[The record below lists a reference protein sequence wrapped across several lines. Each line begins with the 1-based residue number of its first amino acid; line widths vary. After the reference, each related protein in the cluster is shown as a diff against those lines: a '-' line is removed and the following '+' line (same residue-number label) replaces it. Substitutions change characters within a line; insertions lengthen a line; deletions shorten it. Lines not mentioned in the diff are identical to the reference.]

1 MSRHCPERFSFGD
14 FYLRIIL
21 LNCKELTFYIYY
33 AYLTFEFTNCKIK
46 IAIQPYIG
54 KPRRM
59 RVDRKERWLERRR
72 LPPDRPNL
80 GRSIFL
86 LYNNLIKPFM
96 DSLLTHKH
104 FYVNLMIGKRVI
116 RLHPAARQ

>member
-1 MSRHCPERFSFGD
+1 MAVSGD

-33 AYLTFEFTNCKIK
+33 AYLTFEFTNYKIK

-72 LPPDRPNL
+72 LPPDRSIIRAVAFFPYDTLFYYL
-80 GRSIFL
+80 GFS
-86 LYNNLIKPFM
+86 
-96 DSLLTHKH
+96 
-104 FYVNLMIGKRVI
+104 
-116 RLHPAARQ
+116 